1 MAEEITVNIVHHGA
15 KTGVTGSCHELV
27 IGKNSLLIDCGLF
40 QGKEIRETLD
50 IEFDINNIAAL
61 LLTHSHIDHIGRL
74 PWLLAAGFSGPI
86 YATEATAALVPLM
99 LEDGLK
105 IQLGLNNK
113 QCQKALALIHQ
124 RIRPVPYDCW
134 AQIVLPTGELIKI
147 RFRPAGHIL
156 GSAYIE
162 IKLATNEI
170 VVFSGDLGPKNTP
183 LLADPVAPTAAHTL
197 VIESTY
203 GDKPQHQ
210 LKQRQQVLKHIIER
224 SLQDGGA
231 IVIPAF
237 SVGRTQELLFDLENI
252 IAEADVDSDELS
264 QRVWQSLPVIL
275 DSPLAQKV
283 TEQYRYFHELWA
295 KEAKQ
300 RRYMGRH
307 PLAFEQC
314 ITIDSH
320 AEHLELVS
328 RLQHS
333 GEPAIIVAASGMCS
347 GGRVVNYLKALL
359 ADKRTD
365 VIFAGYQAQGT
376 TGRALV
382 DGEKVI
388 KIDDQ
393 VIDVAAQIHQLS
405 GYSAHAAQQDLV
417 NFVADI
423 EQGPKVIKVVHGDIE
438 AQTALA
444 KELRKVKPEAEI
456 IVAASE

>member
-1 MAEEITVNIVHHGA
+1 MNIVHHGA

-27 IGKNSLLIDCGLF
+27 VGKNSLLIDCGLF
-40 QGKEIRETLD
+40 QGNEARDTLD
-50 IEFDINNIAAL
+50 IEFDIDNIAAL

-74 PWLLAAGFSGPI
+74 PWLLAAGFGGPI

-105 IQLGLNNK
+105 IQLGLNKK
-113 QCQKALALIHQ
+113 QCETVMALIHQ

-134 AQIVLPTGELIKI
+134 AQIVLPTGEIVKI

-162 IKLATNEI
+162 VKLPSNEI

-183 LLADPVAPTAAHTL
+183 LLADPVAPTSAHTL

-203 GDKPQHQ
+203 GDKPNHQ
-210 LKQRQQVLKHIIER
+210 LEHRQRVLKQIIER

-231 IVIPAF
+231 IIIPAF

-252 IAEADVDSDELS
+252 IAEVDIDPNEDETIK
-264 QRVWQSLPVIL
+264 RVWQSLPVIL

-283 TEQYRYFHELWA
+283 TEQYRYFYELWA

-307 PLAFEQC
+307 PLAFDQC
-314 ITIDSH
+314 ITIESH
-320 AEHLELVS
+320 ADHLELVN

-388 KIDDQ
+388 KIDDK
-393 VIDVAAQIHQLS
+393 VIDVEAQIHQLS

-417 NFVADI
+417 SFVADI
-423 EQGPKVIKVVHGDIE
+423 EQGPEVIRVVHGDLE

-444 KELRKVKPEAEI
+444 KELQKIKPNAEVI
-456 IVAASE
+456 IAASE